1 MDYRNLGHTGLKVS
15 ELCLGTMQWGWTA
28 GEDAAVEVM
37 DAFVAAGGN
46 FIDTADVYSRW
57 AEGNPGGVSEEI
69 IGRWMKSRGNRD
81 QVVLATK
88 VRARMW
94 DGPNG
99 EGLSKVH
106 IVKACEDSL
115 RRLQTDYI
123 DLYQTHFFD
132 ADTPIEE
139 TMETLDLLVRQ
150 GKVRYVGCS
159 NYPAWRLTHALWAS
173 DKRGWV
179 RYDSLQP
186 HYNLVHRGEFER
198 ELRDVCTHFGLG
210 VIPYSPLAGGFLTG
224 KYRRSGA
231 AESAAGRER
240 AQPLY
245 ERQGLRRPRCARRSG
260 CRAQCHC
267 APGRACLAAP
277 PGLRHRAHHRR
288 QHRRAARGK
297 PGCLCR
303 RPHHGRNG
311 TVEPGQQLGVAGP
324 TSRRFPHLREVVTA
338 RDGAHTYRG

>member
-1 MDYRNLGHTGLKVS
+1 MDYRNLGRTGLKVS

-28 GEDAAVEVM
+28 SEAAAVEVM

-81 QVVLATK
+81 QIVLATK
-88 VRARMW
+88 VRGRMW

-99 EGLSKVH
+99 EGLSRVH

-173 DKRGWV
+173 DKNQWV

-186 HYNLVHRGEFER
+186 HYNLVHRAEFER

-224 KYRRSGA
+224 KYRRGGA
-231 AESAAGRER
+231 AESAR
-240 AQPLY
+240 AESVRNRYMNDKGFAVLDA
-245 ERQGLRRPRCARRSG
+245 LDD
-260 CRAQCHC
+260 
-267 APGRACLAAP
+267 LAA
-277 PGLRHRAHHRR
+277 
-288 QHRRAARGK
+288 ARNATVLQVALAWQLHLDYVTAPIIGA
-297 PGCLCR
+297 
-303 RPHHGRNG
+303 N
-311 TVEPGQQLGVAGP
+311 TVEQLEESLGACAVNLS
-324 TSRRFPHLREVVTA
+324 TEEMA
-338 RDGAHTYRG
+338 RLTQVSSWE